1 MNDKES
7 ITKVDVVTLPIS
19 KIVLKKVDDNTDIW
33 INPHLIPAYK
43 DKGKTISISIN
54 NEWVDVNIS
63 MKELIIRVSNLKRTD
78 ISNPNTH

>member
-19 KIVLKKVDDNTDIW
+19 IIVLKKVDDNTDIW

-43 DKGKTISISIN
+43 IKVKQY
-54 NEWVDVNIS
+54 
-63 MKELIIRVSNLKRTD
+63 LYQ
-78 ISNPNTH
+78 